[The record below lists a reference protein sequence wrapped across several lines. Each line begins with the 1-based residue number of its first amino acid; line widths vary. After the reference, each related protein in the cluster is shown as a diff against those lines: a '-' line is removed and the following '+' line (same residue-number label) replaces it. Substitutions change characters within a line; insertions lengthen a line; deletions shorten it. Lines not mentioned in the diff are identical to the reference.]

1 MLPGGRQ
8 RMCLGLGHE
17 TWHVDMARG
26 SLTLSLSLTCLSI
39 MSLYERMA
47 PLGSSLSTSCT
58 KSWYA
63 CSKGARRGEEVM
75 HGAAS
80 RRAVRACSM
89 RTQEGA
95 GALRSGGGR

>member
-17 TWHVDMARG
+17 AWHVDMARG
-26 SLTLSLSLTCLSI
+26 SLTLSLSLALSLGLTCLSI

-63 CSKGARRGEEVM
+63 CSKG
-75 HGAAS
+75 GAA
-80 RRAVRACSM
+80 R
-89 RTQEGA
+89 
-95 GALRSGGGR
+95 

>member
-47 PLGSSLSTSCT
+47 PLGSILSTFCT

-63 CSKGARRGEEVM
+63 CSKGARRG
-75 HGAAS
+75 
-80 RRAVRACSM
+80 AVRGGVRDARRGVSAGGASM
-89 RTQEGA
+89 
-95 GALRSGGGR
+95 

>member
-26 SLTLSLSLTCLSI
+26 SLTLSLSPTCLSI

-63 CSKGARRGEEVM
+63 CTKGGRRGE
-75 HGAAS
+75 
-80 RRAVRACSM
+80 
-89 RTQEGA
+89 
-95 GALRSGGGR
+95 GG

>member
-26 SLTLSLSLTCLSI
+26 SLTLSLSLALSLSLTCLSI

-63 CSKGARRGEEVM
+63 CSKGRRGAVRGGKGGCRARRGVSAG
-75 HGAAS
+75 GA
-80 RRAVRACSM
+80 SM
-89 RTQEGA
+89 
-95 GALRSGGGR
+95 